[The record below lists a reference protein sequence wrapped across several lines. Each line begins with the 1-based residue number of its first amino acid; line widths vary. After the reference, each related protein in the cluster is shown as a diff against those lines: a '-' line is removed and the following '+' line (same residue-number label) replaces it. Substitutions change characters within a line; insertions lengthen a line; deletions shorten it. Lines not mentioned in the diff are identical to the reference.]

1 MRRVNSNVFTLP
13 TQCQRVL
20 YSPSEDEFF
29 LQCGAFYQSFGEYDL
44 NEKDDSGSLFF
55 AHEPGEFLT
64 FPIDE
69 VGQVH
74 EEINACIHVGKPGE
88 EICRFHEALM
98 NKCKVEYPRLI
109 PDIFDRA
116 RKTLKGYGIDVR
128 NDRYHELLMSIEI
141 KPILG
146 NYGYYCD
153 SGELDR
159 YELPFSHVYKLS
171 EYSDEALCKD
181 IAATL
186 EYLFQA
192 FPAPKKLFLRVKD
205 VETGKC
211 NDNIANLLKEF
222 GTFGFEIEGF

>member
-1 MRRVNSNVFTLP
+1 MSRVNSNVFTLP
-13 TQCQRVL
+13 AQYQRVL
-20 YSPSEDEFF
+20 YSPTEGEFF
-29 LQCGAFYQSFGEYDL
+29 LQCGALYQSIGEY
-44 NEKDDSGSLFF
+44 EI
-55 AHEPGEFLT
+55 GEFDFNDIMT

-98 NKCKVEYPRLI
+98 NECKVEYPRLI
-109 PDIFDRA
+109 PGIFDRA

-128 NDRYHELLMSIEI
+128 NDRYHELPMSIEI
-141 KPILG
+141 KPISG